1 MTAINTNMAALRAR
15 NASLNVT
22 AMQEKA
28 MERLS
33 SGKRVN
39 AAADDA
45 AGLSVASKMQSQLQ
59 GINMAVR
66 NGHDGIGLIQTA
78 EAGMETIRNM
88 ILRIRELAVQMSN
101 GIYQDN
107 PDRNNADLEV
117 TALLAQID
125 LIAANTKF
133 NGINLL
139 SGSYSQNVQ
148 AGPTTPEKV
157 KVGIGSFATSGLA
170 IQNATVSVTG
180 VTASLSTIGLMDT
193 ALQNLNTGMSKLG
206 SLQNRLTYS
215 IQNLSSAS
223 IMTEQALGRIM
234 DADFALE
241 TSQLA
246 KAQILSQAA
255 TAMLSQANQSKQ
267 PLLQL
272 LQG

>member
-139 SGSYSQNVQ
+139 SGSYSQDVQ

-157 KVGIGSFATSGLA
+157 RVGIGSFATTGLA
-170 IQNATVSVTG
+170 IQNSTVSVTG

-193 ALQNLNTGMSKLG
+193 ALRNLNTGMSKLG

>member
-1 MTAINTNMAALRAR
+1 MTVINTNLAALKAR
-15 NASLNVT
+15 NSAISVT

-33 SGKRVN
+33 SGKRIN

-45 AGLSVASKMQSQLQ
+45 AGLSVASKMQSQLK

-66 NGHDGIGLIQTA
+66 NNHDGIGLIQTA

-88 ILRIRELAVQMSN
+88 ILRVRELAVQMSN
-101 GIYQDN
+101 GIYEND

-117 TALLAQID
+117 TALLDQID
-125 LIAANTKF
+125 LIASNTKF
-133 NGINLL
+133 NGIALL
-139 SGSYSQNVQ
+139 SGGYSQDIQ
-148 AGPTTPEKV
+148 AGSTTAEKV
-157 KVGIGSFATSGLA
+157 RVGIASITTSGLA
-170 IQNATVSVTG
+170 ITGAIVSVTS
-180 VTASLSTIGLMDT
+180 VSASLSTIELMDT
-193 ALQNLNTGMSKLG
+193 ALQTLNTRMSKLG

-223 IMTEQALGRIM
+223 VMTEQALGRIM
-234 DADFALE
+234 DADFAME
-241 TSQLA
+241 TSNLA
-246 KAQILSQAA
+246 KSQILSQAA
-255 TAMLSQANQSKQ
+255 TAMLAQANQSKQ

>member
-45 AGLSVASKMQSQLQ
+45 AGLSVASKMQSQLK
-59 GINMAVR
+59 GINMSIR

-101 GIYQDN
+101 GIYQNN

-117 TALLAQID
+117 TALLAQIE
-125 LIAANTKF
+125 LIADNTKF
-133 NGINLL
+133 NGIALL
-139 SGSYSQNVQ
+139 SGGFSLDIH
-148 AGPTTPEKV
+148 AGSTTGERILV
-157 KVGIGSFATSGLA
+157 DIASFTNSGIAMTSGA
-170 IQNATVSVTG
+170 VGVSSVTE
-180 VTASLSTIGLMDT
+180 SLSAIGLAD
-193 ALQNLNTGMSKLG
+193 AAINTLGSRLASLG
-206 SLQNRLTYS
+206 SLQNRLSFS
-215 IQNLSSAS
+215 INNLSKSATT
-223 IMTEQALGRIM
+223 TEQAMGRIM
-234 DADFALE
+234 DADFAQE
-241 TSQLA
+241 TSNLS
-246 KAQILSQAA
+246 KTQILNQAA
-255 TAMLSQANQSKQ
+255 TAMLAQANQSKQ
-267 PLLQL
+267 SILALLQ
-272 LQG
+272 

>member
-101 GIYQDN
+101 GIYQNN

-139 SGSYSQNVQ
+139 SGSYSQDVQ

-157 KVGIGSFATSGLA
+157 RVGIGSFATTGLA
-170 IQNATVSVTG
+170 IPNATVSVTG

-193 ALQNLNTGMSKLG
+193 ALQTLNTGMSKLG

>member
-45 AGLSVASKMQSQLQ
+45 AGLSVASKMQSQLK
-59 GINMAVR
+59 GINMSIR

-139 SGSYSQNVQ
+139 SGSY
-148 AGPTTPEKV
+148 
-157 KVGIGSFATSGLA
+157 
-170 IQNATVSVTG
+170 
-180 VTASLSTIGLMDT
+180 
-193 ALQNLNTGMSKLG
+193 
-206 SLQNRLTYS
+206 
-215 IQNLSSAS
+215 
-223 IMTEQALGRIM
+223 
-234 DADFALE
+234 
-241 TSQLA
+241 
-246 KAQILSQAA
+246 
-255 TAMLSQANQSKQ
+255 
-267 PLLQL
+267 
-272 LQG
+272 